1 MVSENLLPPGSL
13 LGSRPP
19 SNPAW
24 LEDARRTSQITRV
37 AVSNAMN
44 LAPTDPFAVR
54 LTGAVHSGALAELA
68 RLLDEQPE
76 LTKARIAGRRGGWR
90 TPLHVATDWPG
101 YFPNGPAVVRLL
113 IEAGADPSAPS
124 ADGPSET
131 PLHWAASSDDVE
143 VAAVLIDGGADIE
156 ARGASI
162 AGGGPLDN
170 AVGYGCWH
178 VARLLVERGARVDS
192 LWQAAALGMIER
204 VVMFLGADP
213 PPAQEELDEAFWQAC
228 HGGQLRMAELL
239 LARGADV
246 NAIPRYSD
254 QSPLDI
260 AGSTDTR
267 HGQLVS
273 WLRERGATSANRAAP
288 EQ

>member
-1 MVSENLLPPGSL
+1 
-13 LGSRPP
+13 
-19 SNPAW
+19 
-24 LEDARRTSQITRV
+24 
-37 AVSNAMN
+37 MN
-44 LAPTDPFAVR
+44 LAPTDPLAVR

-204 VVMFLGADP
+204 VVAFLGADP
-213 PPAQEELDEAFWQAC
+213 APAQEELDEAFWQAC

-246 NAIPRYSD
+246 NAIPHYSD
-254 QSPLDI
+254 QAPLDI
-260 AGSTDTR
+260 AGSADTR
-267 HGQLVS
+267 RGQLVS
-273 WLRERGATSANRAAP
+273 WLRERGATSAKRPAP